1 MRGTLTLAMAF
12 GLGSLLTVEGVA
24 ASGQDPKKHVVNET
38 LRRQLEDPDYVVRY
52 RALGRI
58 GSKKTHPEEDAPLVI
73 RCFKDPHHEVRA
85 GAANTFG
92 NLQSALPDLGTRF
105 PESIP
110 QLIQMLSDR
119 DPADKYQKVRRFAA
133 YALGHL
139 GKPSKAAVPELVKIA
154 ANRKDD
160 VSVRSEAV
168 QALGRI
174 GNVSPEVVNT
184 LIDLL
189 NDPTRYNEAYPTI
202 GSTATRALERLGAGA
217 KAAQPVLIERLNRS
231 DLKHRVAAARA
242 LGTVGLDSVEAES
255 ALLDLLD
262 DEKADVQKAALRS
275 LEGVNTTYTLYF
287 RNSVHSRE
295 TDERQQALLDE
306 IRRDPERRARFIRL
320 LAAQVRLGHWASS
333 AVRSLVELDARD
345 CLPLFQERF
354 DSMEKQEPTRYF
366 GYAELR
372 LQLLE
377 AIVKFIPEEDR
388 IQFLIDVECDEA
400 ESLRVRFR
408 ATILLCASGDKR
420 AIGHVLAGYK
430 KAKQEYGRTR
440 RMTIETQ
447 RKYQSS
453 KHRKEEIWDG
463 DADMIADYTERGLL
477 LDPTH
482 DDTDGDGIMDGNDR
496 NPLCPSRQSST
507 ETEGI
512 AQFLLYLHTK
522 YRRPPRGPFS
532 FKVWV
537 VRTTDTYDGKDALS
551 IFHRVEFTGVEG
563 IVLHMSEEQIKKY
576 RSLHGYGTPIINVH
590 EVEGADDL
598 EKEFRFSEYVAPLGA
613 AGWNIRVKCIDGVWL
628 PIEWTA
634 TWVS

>member
-12 GLGSLLTVEGVA
+12 GLGALLPVEGGA

-58 GSKKTHPEEDAPLVI
+58 DSEKRHPEEVAPLVI

-92 NLQSALPDLGTRF
+92 NLQSAWPDLGTRF

-119 DPADKYQKVRRFAA
+119 DPEDRYQKVRRFAA

-139 GKPSKAAVPELVKIA
+139 GKPSKAAVPELLKIA

-160 VSVRSEAV
+160 VSVRSQAV

-174 GNVSPEVVNT
+174 GYASPEVVNT

-189 NDPTRYNEAYPTI
+189 DAPDRYSESYPTI
-202 GSTATRALERLGAGA
+202 GRTATRSLERLGADA
-217 KAAQPVLIERLNRS
+217 KAAQPVLIEKLNQS
-231 DLKHRVAAARA
+231 DPKHRIAAVRA
-242 LGTVGLDSVEAES
+242 LGTVGLDSLEAEN
-255 ALLDLLD
+255 ALLDLLG
-262 DEKADVQKAALRS
+262 DENADVQKAALRS
-275 LEGVNTTYTLYF
+275 LEGVNTTYALFF
-287 RNSVHSRE
+287 RNRVHSRE
-295 TDERQQALLDE
+295 TDEKQQAFLDE

-333 AVRSLVELDARD
+333 AVRSLVDLDARD
-345 CLPLFQERF
+345 CLPLLQERF
-354 DSMEKQEPTRYF
+354 DSMERQEPTRYF
-366 GYAELR
+366 GYAGLR

-377 AIVKFIPEEDR
+377 AIAKFIPEKDR
-388 IQFLIDVECDEA
+388 IQFLIDVESDEA
-400 ESLRVRFR
+400 ESLWVRFR

-420 AIGHVLAGYK
+420 AVQHVLAGYE
-430 KAKQEYGRTR
+430 KAKQKYGRTR

-447 RKYQSS
+447 REYQSS
-453 KHRKEEIWDG
+453 KHRKEEVWDG

-477 LDPTH
+477 LDPTN

-532 FKVWV
+532 FKVWIV
-537 VRTTDTYDGKDALS
+537 GTTDNYDGKGTPS
-551 IFHRVEFTGVEG
+551 IFHGVEFTGVEDV
-563 IVLHMSEEQIKKY
+563 VLHMSGEQIKKY
-576 RSLHGYGTPIINVH
+576 RSLHGYGTPIINMH
-590 EVEGADDL
+590 EVKGAGNS
-598 EKEFRFSEYVAPLGA
+598 EKELRFSEYVAPLGA
-613 AGWNIRVKCIDGVWL
+613 TGWNIRVRRVDGVWL
-628 PIEWTA
+628 PVEWTA
-634 TWVS
+634 TWVR